1 MPHLCHTV
9 EMRTRHPKF
18 TRGSLAVAVI
28 AMAVVAVGCAPTTPG
43 GDPAWYGFAL
53 TGWSPVASYSVDSL
67 TSAQGLATVNPPS
80 GPAYSVYDNF
90 GSIPQSRVDAGWP
103 HVGDPDSRS
112 GYTVYPYQAETS
124 SLGKLFE
131 VVTPAGQHFDY
142 FHALAAGERTNNSFA
157 AISPDGQWLVSGEW
171 GTMTR
176 FLVMPNPIL
185 NTSTAA
191 AGGTLPLAGTINL
204 ATSVSNIQGCT
215 FTSDTRLVCSSDDA
229 AKSLQQVDLASA
241 LSGGS
246 VSATVT
252 RLGYL
257 PQVSACTATAGD
269 GFEAE
274 GIDYDFVTGLLRV
287 IVVPPGVCGI
297 SSTVYEYRAR
307 P

>member
-1 MPHLCHTV
+1 
-9 EMRTRHPKF
+9 MRTRHPKF
-18 TRGSLAVAVI
+18 TRGSLAVAAI
-28 AMAVVAVGCAPTTPG
+28 ALAMIAGACAPTTPG

-53 TGWSPVASYSVDSL
+53 DGWSPVASYSVESL
-67 TSAQGLATVNPPS
+67 TSSQGLATVNPSS
-80 GPAYSVYDNF
+80 GPAYTVYDNF

-103 HVGDPDSRS
+103 HVGDPDSRT
-112 GYTVYPYQAETS
+112 GYVVYPYQAATS
-124 SLGKLFE
+124 SLGKLYE

-142 FHALAAGERTNNSFA
+142 LHALAPGEQTNNSFA

-171 GTMTR
+171 GTMHR
-176 FLVMPNPIL
+176 LLVLPNPIL
-185 NTSTAA
+185 NPSTAPT
-191 AGGTLPLAGTINL
+191 GGTLPLVGTINL
-204 ATSVSNIQGCT
+204 ATSVSDIQGCT
-215 FTSDTRLVCSSDDA
+215 FTSATRLICSSDDA

-257 PQVSACTATAGD
+257 PQVSACPVTAGD

-287 IVVPPGVCGI
+287 VVVPPGVCKI
-297 SSTVYEYRAR
+297 SSTVYEYRAT